1 MLRYKSI
8 QSDGGAYGSVT
19 DGDAVG
25 IANAASKF
33 LTHEKSVTRLSDL
46 EIMTLIK
53 YICALEHCSTAEYDE
68 HCVLAA

>member
-8 QSDGGAYGSVT
+8 QSDGGAYGSIT

-53 YICALEHCSTAEYDE
+53 YNVGWSTAALQDMTST
-68 HCVLAA
+68 VF